1 MSATDD
7 VLRSLEGARTDKLAA
22 FNARLT
28 PTVDAERFLGV
39 PMAQMRRAAQALRRA
54 GR

>member
-28 PTVDAERFLGV
+28 PTVDAERFLAEF
-39 PMAQMRRAAQALRRA
+39 MSRITALARAA
-54 GR
+54 